1 MLHLAILHDWFP
13 SPPPQPGQYLF
24 KNMGQSPQFKPQR
37 ENNWFGRLNPFMAS
51 PIINCLV
58 FRCCQCNNRA
68 FPETLNQELFCFL
81 TEIIHYTLPELWFF
95 NLPNRNCYFRF
106 GFLWLR
112 WFIFKHTISSTHCNS
127 TYSHGICKNKSHL
140 FVQYESFIIPF
151 SNM

>member
-51 PIINCLV
+51 PIISCLV

-81 TEIIHYTLPELWFF
+81 TKIIRYTLPELWFF
-95 NLPNRNCYFRF
+95 IYQTGIVISDSVFFDSQQFHNWTDVFHAWILLIVVISILTRPVSCKQSSCRF
-106 GFLWLR
+106 ILSDSG
-112 WFIFKHTISSTHCNS
+112 
-127 TYSHGICKNKSHL
+127 
-140 FVQYESFIIPF
+140 
-151 SNM
+151 